1 MGSSARVRGRSQN
14 EDLRALCAWNASTQ
28 RTRSFSVTSVFIL
41 FPATED
47 TEKKQS
53 PRHNNVTR
61 TRATGERQVIVEGIQ
76 RA

>member
-1 MGSSARVRGRSQN
+1 MDSSARVRGRSQN
-14 EDLRALCAWNASTQ
+14 EDLCALCAWNAST
-28 RTRSFSVTSVFIL
+28 RRARSVPATSVFIL

-53 PRHNNVTR
+53 PRHNNVAP
-61 TRATGERQVIVEGIQ
+61 TRAAGERQVIVEGIQ